1 MLIHERLKSSDFL
14 IRLGARIRE
23 KRERAD
29 MDLQQLAILIGLSRA
44 IMSRIETG
52 QNDVSIYR
60 GALIARALG
69 TTLPKL
75 LEGLL

>member
-1 MLIHERLKSSDFL
+1 MKIHERLKSSDFL
-14 IRLGARIRE
+14 ISLGARIKE
-23 KRERAD
+23 KRENAGIE
-29 MDLQQLAILIGLSRA
+29 QSHLAILIGLSQST
-44 IMSRIETG
+44 MSRIETG

>member
-1 MLIHERLKSSDFL
+1 MQIHERLKSSDFL
-14 IRLGARIRE
+14 IRLGARIRK
-23 KRERAD
+23 KREQAD
-29 MDLQQLAILIGLSRA
+29 MDLQHLAILIGLSRA
-44 IMSRIETG
+44 TMSRIETG

-60 GALIARALG
+60 GVLIARALG

>member
-29 MDLQQLAILIGLSRA
+29 LSQPIFAAMIGLSA
-44 IMSRIETG
+44 STLSRIETG